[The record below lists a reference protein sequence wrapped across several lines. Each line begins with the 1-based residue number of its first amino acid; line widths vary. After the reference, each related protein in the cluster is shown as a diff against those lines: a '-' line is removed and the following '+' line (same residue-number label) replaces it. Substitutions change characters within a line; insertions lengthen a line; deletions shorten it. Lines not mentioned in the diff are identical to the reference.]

1 MNFELVNSYR
11 FHKKFE
17 GIVDSKAVCESMYT
31 ESMKI
36 LKSRNNTPYEEIVA
50 LDARTG
56 KLLVKNTKAV
66 DDEIIQACGFLDSE
80 TEFLNSRKTPFEVI
94 HNHPNSSF
102 PSSADIRKLFERE
115 WQSGSTII
123 CHDGTVYRI
132 GKLKQMESID
142 QYIETIY
149 TTIKRDSY
157 GIPRDMI
164 EEKVSMKIIE
174 KLQKSGHI
182 TFTRR

>member
-1 MNFELVNSYR
+1 
-11 FHKKFE
+11 
-17 GIVDSKAVCESMYT
+17 MYK
-31 ESMKI
+31 EAMEI
-36 LKSRNNTPYEEIVA
+36 LKSRNNTLYEEIVA

-94 HNHPNSSF
+94 HNHPNSSL
-102 PSSADIRKLFERE
+102 PSKEDIRILFERE

-123 CHDGTVYRI
+123 CHNGDVYRI
-132 GKLKQMESID
+132 GKLKGNKNID
-142 QYIETIY
+142 KLINTIY
-149 TTIKRDSY
+149 TVKKEEMLGY
-157 GIPRDMI
+157 PNGAI
-164 EEKVSMKIIE
+164 EEETSREII
-174 KLQKSGHI
+174 KTLIKTKHI